1 MARMTIY
8 PRPGPAQ
15 PDNLHPIARKSAS
28 NDRMTAYLLADHL
41 LNFMAPAAF
50 VALGLVLLSRLFAG
64 FFRSKRPVVRGVWA
78 QIAII
83 FIVNLLLLGAGL
95 VIFGNDGKMASYA
108 ALVLGSGLC
117 QWFLA
122 GSWKS

>member
-1 MARMTIY
+1 MARMTICS
-8 PRPGPAQ
+8 RPGRTQ
-15 PDNLHPIARKSAS
+15 PDNLHPIARRSAS

-64 FFRSKRPVVRGVWA
+64 FFRSKRPVVSGIGA
-78 QIAII
+78 QFAIV
-83 FIVNLLLLGAGL
+83 FIVNLFLLGAGL

-117 QWFLA
+117 LWFLA
-122 GSWKS
+122 GSWKA